1 MAKGARGSSACEF
14 PVSSIVTCLP
24 GEKNMTILS
33 IGEVLWDI
41 FPSGAHLGGAPF
53 NFAASCARLG
63 HHAVFLTAVGDD
75 ALGESARQL
84 IAKSD
89 GRCRCSYPIG
99 GR

>member
-1 MAKGARGSSACEF
+1 
-14 PVSSIVTCLP
+14 
-24 GEKNMTILS
+24 MTILS

-89 GRCRCSYPIG
+89 GRCRCSYPSAAG
-99 GR
+99 TC